1 MHRYSNFPFVHIL
14 FFISV
19 PKKKHLSL
27 VLYHPA
33 ILKDILFTVFYDF
46 EISEQKMKEVDAKHL
61 LFLWGERLQGSLD
74 SN

>member
-1 MHRYSNFPFVHIL
+1 MHRYSNFPFFHIL
-14 FFISV
+14 FLFLHQ
-19 PKKKHLSL
+19 KKLSL

-61 LFLWGERLQGSLD
+61 LFLWGERLRGSLD